1 MKKTIIVVSLLVAVV
16 AGYFVGT
23 KGGFVNSV
31 KDGVAKLTASGNW
44 TEERRA
50 KDPLGYS
57 KFVEAKL
64 KKSNEAFKT
73 NRAGLDKACADLNL
87 KIREKEAAV
96 AKKEQT
102 LETFLAA
109 LDKGEFPVEI
119 YDQKYGSDQLDQ
131 LRAQIVRINQQLQA
145 AQNAVET
152 FREVRSAALNEQI
165 RIVGAIDQNETVL
178 ATINAKREIFKSQQS
193 SDECQELV
201 AQMSAAF
208 EGTVAQENSTFSI
221 RSVDE
226 IIAQQEKAQNAE
238 NVGSSN
244 DYDQKVDD
252 LLKDFRARRDATQ
265 IVE

>member
-119 YDQKYGSDQLDQ
+119 YDQKYGSDQQ
-131 LRAQIVRINQQLQA
+131 LRAQIVALNQGFQA

-221 RSVDE
+221 RSVED
-226 IIAQQEKAQNAE
+226 IIAQQEQAQNAE